1 MTDLVI
7 PSTSSSSGIE
17 KVACL
22 GGLANGRRELALA
35 RLGEVVIVKVEE
47 VRSSSGSVGERVTK
61 VLASYPVSVS
71 S

>member
-47 VRSSSGSVGERVTK
+47 VRVETEESAWDLLLRPESPPGISC
-61 VLASYPVSVS
+61 
-71 S
+71 